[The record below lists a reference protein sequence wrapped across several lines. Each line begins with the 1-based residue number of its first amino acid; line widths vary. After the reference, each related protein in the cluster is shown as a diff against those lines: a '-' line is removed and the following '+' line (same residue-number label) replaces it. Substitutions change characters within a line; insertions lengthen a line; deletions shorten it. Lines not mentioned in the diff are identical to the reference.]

1 MAEPLLTEAQV
12 QSAFDWLLE
21 SGAEIAAAR
30 AMVLRCEY
38 KVKAVRSRLEL
49 NAPDGPM
56 DRKKAW
62 AACQSEYLKAC
73 DEHVDAI
80 ERWERLSDQRNKVGL
95 IMEAWRT
102 MCANDRGLRKI
113 G

>member
-1 MAEPLLTEAQV
+1 MAQPLLTEEQV

-38 KVKAVRSRLEL
+38 RVKAVRARLEL
-49 NAPDGPM
+49 NAPDGPVA
-56 DRKKAW
+56 RKAAW
-62 AACQSEYLKAC
+62 ALCQTEYLKATE
-73 DEHVDAI
+73 DHVEAI
-80 ERWERLSDQRNKVGL
+80 ERWEGLCDQRNKVQL
-95 IMEAWRT
+95 LLDCWRT
-102 MCANDRGLRKI
+102 MQANDRGLRKI

>member
-1 MAEPLLTEAQV
+1 MAEPLLTEEQV

-21 SGAEIAAAR
+21 SGAQIAAAR

-38 KVKAVRSRLEL
+38 RAKAVRARMEL

-62 AACQSEYLKAC
+62 ALCQTEYQKAC
-73 DEHVDAI
+73 EDHVEAI
-80 ERWERLSDQRNKVGL
+80 HEWERLSDQRNKVQL
-95 IMEAWRT
+95 ILECWRT
-102 MCANDRGLRKI
+102 MQANDRGLRRT